1 MLQPQDQLAN
11 LRIAAPCPT
20 SWEAMAGDERVR
32 HCSLCNLNVYNFA
45 ELTADEVRLLL
56 VRSEGRVCARLYRR
70 ADGTVLTRDC
80 PTGLRALRRR
90 ASRAAVAVIAAL
102 LSLPAMAFGGMTGKK
117 PRIKAN
123 GSKVRLQIER
133 VTAPQPAVFTGVVR
147 DSESV
152 PIPGV
157 TIDVED
163 ESTKRLLT
171 TTTDVDGAFTLASLS
186 DGVYRVRVTLS
197 GFKPVTIEHLQLNAS
212 EVTRATVTL
221 RIEAG
226 ETITVGAIAVNP
238 GDSISSS
245 TTFTQ
250 NFINK
255 LPM

>member
-1 MLQPQDQLAN
+1 MPQPQDQLAN

-20 SWEAMAGDERVR
+20 TWETMAGDERVR

-56 VRSEGRVCARLYRR
+56 ARSEGRVCARLYRR

-90 ASRAAVAVIAAL
+90 ASRTAVAVIAAL

-133 VTAPQPAVFTGVVR
+133 VTTPQAAVFAGVVR
-147 DSESV
+147 DRDRN

-163 ESTKRLLT
+163 EITNRLLT
-171 TTTDVDGAFTLASLS
+171 AVTDADGAFTVASLA
-186 DGVYRVRVTLS
+186 DGLYRVRVTLS
-197 GFKPVTIEHLQLNAS
+197 GFKPVTIDHLQLQAS

-221 RIEAG
+221 RLEVG
-226 ETITVGAIAVNP
+226 QTITVGAIAVNP
-238 GDSISSS
+238 TDSISSS

-250 NFINK
+250 DFINK